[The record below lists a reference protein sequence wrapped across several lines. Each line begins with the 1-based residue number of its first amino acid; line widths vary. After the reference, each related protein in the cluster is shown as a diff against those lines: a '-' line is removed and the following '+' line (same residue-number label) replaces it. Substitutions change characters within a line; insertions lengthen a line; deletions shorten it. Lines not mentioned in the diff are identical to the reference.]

1 MHDKPL
7 SPARKSIITLYTGST
22 CLMGHCC
29 RFVLQEKEV
38 ESQIEYEGSDEIAAE
53 IAQYNPYGETPTLVD
68 RDFSVYNGLIIIE
81 YLDERLPHPPL
92 MPVDPVN
99 RSRARLMMYR
109 LQRDWIE
116 SLPKDIAAT
125 GVDTQTRQQLRD
137 GLVAI
142 SPLFSGQAY
151 LLGEDFTLVDCILAP
166 LLWRLPLIGIELPKQ
181 AKPLSDYARK
191 IFERPGF
198 VASLSEAEQTM
209 RS

>member
-1 MHDKPL
+1 MQDTIL
-7 SPARKSIITLYTGST
+7 SPARKSIITLYSGSVS
-22 CLMGHCC
+22 LMGHSC

-38 ESQIEYEGSDEIAAE
+38 ESQIEYEGSDDIAAE

-68 RDFSVYNGLIIIE
+68 RDFAVYNGLIIIE

-109 LQRDWIE
+109 LQRDWLDL
-116 SLPKDIAAT
+116 LPQDVSQ
-125 GVDTQTRQQLRD
+125 GVDALTLQIIKD

-142 SPLFSGQAY
+142 SPLFSGQSY

-166 LLWRLPLIGIELPKQ
+166 LLWRLPLLGIELPPQ
-181 AKPLSDYARK
+181 AEALGVYARR

-198 VASLSEAEQTM
+198 VASLSEPEQTM
-209 RS
+209 RC

>member
-1 MHDKPL
+1 
-7 SPARKSIITLYTGST
+7 
-22 CLMGHCC
+22 MGHSC

-38 ESQIEYEGSDEIAAE
+38 ESHIEYEGSDEIAAE

-81 YLDERLPHPPL
+81 YLDERLPHPPM

-99 RSRARLMMYR
+99 RSRVRLMMYR
-109 LQRDWIE
+109 LQRDWFDP
-116 SLPKDIAAT
+116 LPKDLTQGI
-125 GVDTQTRQQLRD
+125 DEQTRQAIKD

-142 SPLFSGQAY
+142 SPLFADQSY
-151 LLGEDFTLVDCILAP
+151 LLGDEFTLVDCMLAP
-166 LLWRLPLIGIELPKQ
+166 LLWRLPLLGIELPSQ
-181 AKPLSDYARK
+181 AGALEAYARK

-198 VASLSEAEQTM
+198 VASLSEPEQAM

>member
-1 MHDKPL
+1 MQEKTL
-7 SPARKSIITLYTGST
+7 TPARKSIITLYSGSA
-22 CLMGHCC
+22 CLMGHSC

-68 RDFSVYNGLIIIE
+68 RDFAVYNGRIIME

-99 RSRARLMMYR
+99 RSRVRLMMHR
-109 LQRDWIE
+109 LQRDWIDP
-116 SLPKDIAAT
+116 LPKEVGGEAVEAQ
-125 GVDTQTRQQLRD
+125 VVQNLKD

-142 SPLFSGQAY
+142 SPIFAKQSY
-151 LLGEDFTLVDCILAP
+151 LLGEEFTLVDCMLAP
-166 LLWRLPLIGIELPKQ
+166 LLWRLPLLGIELPQQ
-181 AKPLSDYARK
+181 ARPLEAYAQK

-198 VASLSEAEQTM
+198 VASLSEIEQTM
-209 RS
+209 RC

>member
-1 MHDKPL
+1 MQDKILP
-7 SPARKSIITLYTGST
+7 PARKSIITLYTGST

-29 RFVLQEKEV
+29 RFVLQEKDV
-38 ESQIEYEGSDEIAAE
+38 ESRIEYEGSDEIAAE

-68 RDFSVYNGLIIIE
+68 RDFSIYNGQIIIE

-99 RSRARLMMYR
+99 RSRVRLMMYR
-109 LQRDWIE
+109 LQRDWFAP
-116 SLPKDIAAT
+116 LPKDISAT
-125 GVDTQTRQQLRD
+125 GVDEQTRQHLKD

-142 SPLFSGQAY
+142 SPLFSGQSY
-151 LLGEDFTLVDCILAP
+151 LLGEEFTLVDCMLAP
-166 LLWRLPLIGIELPKQ
+166 LLWRLPLLGVDLPEQ
-181 AKPLSDYARK
+181 AKPLETYARR

-198 VASLSEAEQTM
+198 VASLSDVEQTM